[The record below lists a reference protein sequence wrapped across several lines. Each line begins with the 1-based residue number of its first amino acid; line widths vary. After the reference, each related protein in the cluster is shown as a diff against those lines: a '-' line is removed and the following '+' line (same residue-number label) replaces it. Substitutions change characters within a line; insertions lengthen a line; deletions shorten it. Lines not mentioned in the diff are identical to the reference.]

1 MPTGPRGRR
10 GWIFDLI
17 AQTLTLSQSREQKT
31 ATYLSL
37 FLRSLRWALITA
49 RQKLH
54 GLLINIV
61 PTIPVSVGM
70 FTQLQDYLWRSHWRV
85 RLTPAV
91 HNELHTWR
99 QLIHSLA
106 ARLTH
111 FYELVLHPP
120 SWIGG
125 HDAANTGMGGS
136 FFSPTGEFFVWNSE
150 FTPTTREMF
159 ITWDNP
165 TIDLTIKD
173 GELAAQVLQLA
184 ILSTFIQHLDH
195 LLNGVGNI
203 SSRTWVRRISVS
215 HPVPPLPSTLKWRIH
230 TTLHRKW
237 YTAVLEP
244 STVSMSPPCRASGAS
259 SALESGYQPIW
270 QESGTLYFFLL
281 LFAKRVC
288 SGVLA
293 AGGKR
298 VNKWTLKG

>member
-70 FTQLQDYLWRSHWRV
+70 FTQLQDYLWRSHWSV

-215 HPVPPLPSTLKWRIH
+215 HPGASRPLLRYVAWLR
-230 TTLHRKW
+230 RR
-237 YTAVLEP
+237 YTFVSSLSYYPGVLNIMADAA
-244 STVSMSPPCRASGAS
+244 SRLFHLSGA
-259 SALESGYQPIW
+259 AL
-270 QESGTLYFFLL
+270 
-281 LFAKRVC
+281 
-288 SGVLA
+288 LA
-293 AGGKR
+293 HFDSR
-298 VNKWTLKG
+298 CPYPLS